1 MLSASNSFY
10 YVTLDAQTATNA
22 MANGRLASFVQDVL
36 GRPLQAGDYAVF
48 AGTHLTTKE
57 IDDWV
62 WATFWWHD
70 RPDAGSFGAD
80 RPATVRGVWRNYLMN
95 ASFDLNL
102 PREPDKECF
111 YYLQSMAGSAL
122 SAGHRQQLHELP

>member
-1 MLSASNSFY
+1 
-10 YVTLDAQTATNA
+10 

-36 GRPLQAGDYAVF
+36 GRPLEAGDYAVF

-57 IDDWV
+57 IRRLGVGDLL
-62 WATFWWHD
+62 AA
-70 RPDAGSFGAD
+70 RPARRRLIGAD

-102 PREPDKECF
+102 PREPDNSPLITF
-111 YYLQSMAGSAL
+111 NPWLGGAL